1 MGIDEVKAAPQSP
14 WHNPYVERLIGSIR
28 RDCMNFMIILNEAHL
43 KRVLTGYLAYY
54 HQDRTHLG
62 LGKETP
68 AGRSVLNKPDNA
80 KVAAF
85 PRLGGLHHRY
95 EWQDAA

>member
-1 MGIDEVKAAPQSP
+1 MHFNATRHPTARWTAQQIVEACP

-28 RDCMNFMIILNEAHL
+28 RDCMNFMIILNADHL
-43 KRVLTGYLAYY
+43 KQILTGYFDYY

-68 AGRSVLNKPDNA
+68 SGRSVLEKWI
-80 KVAAF
+80 
-85 PRLGGLHHRY
+85 G
-95 EWQDAA
+95 